1 MALIRLPRKPPVK
14 LHQTD
19 QPPIIVKG
27 WTITSFYDE
36 NDEWYE
42 RAQRKRNGR
51 TQTKWWRLD

>member
-1 MALIRLPRKPPVK
+1 VK